1 MSAPQ
6 HQTPEEAQKWPKHS
20 QEESMEVDTHT
31 LDGSTTSEDTDQAEA
46 LVEELS
52 RRISR
57 LSDPNPDLTRRVTSI
72 GTTGTSDPNYEVD
85 FESEDDPENPKNWT
99 IKYKAMAM
107 TFLSWNTLTVVLYS
121 TSYTSG
127 IADIA
132 ADFETSNIIVTL
144 GLTFYLIGLAIGS
157 MFMAPLSEVYG
168 RKPVSVLCLSL
179 FTILIIPCALAKSV
193 ETLII
198 VRFFGAL
205 FGSVMISTAPG
216 MVSDLV
222 TDEQRAL
229 AMSIWSIG
237 PVNGP
242 VIGPIIGGFVTQY
255 LGWRWMNWIAMIFS
269 GVALAFS
276 LIMRET
282 YSPIILQKKAAR
294 LRKETDEPRWWSRYD
309 QKIGLAEVLKINLS
323 RPFVMAATEPI
334 CIFWNIYIAI
344 VYGILYLCFTAY
356 PIVFRDIRGWS
367 LGLSGLAFLGIG
379 VGSLITISCEP
390 FIRRMI
396 NNHPKDP
403 ETGKVYPEAMVSI
416 VCISAFLIPA
426 GELWFAWTCAP
437 ASIHWIAPIL
447 AGVAFGAGNTGVFIY
462 ASNYLAYSYGV
473 YAASAMAG
481 NSVVRSILGGVLPLV
496 GSYLYAGIGPN
507 WSGTLLGLL
516 EVIIIP
522 IPIVFYKYG
531 YKIREKSAL
540 ISRMQEDKRRLEGKR
555 KRLLERL
562 QGAQAHANTSTEPE
576 KEKMEV

>member
-1 MSAPQ
+1 
-6 HQTPEEAQKWPKHS
+6 
-20 QEESMEVDTHT
+20 MEVDTHT

-562 QGAQAHANTSTEPE
+562 QGAQAHANTGTEPE